1 MIERYDFTD
10 LIRRHSVNFEVLTH
24 TQGKYINGK
33 YQKGT
38 ETVTQCRG
46 AILPLQNG
54 NTHRAGGMADGIIY
68 QSGGTYTAKDRALY
82 MISPL
87 EGALKEIQVRY
98 KGDVYSVESV
108 QDFSD
113 YSPTYI
119 YVLKWVEPVSG
130 GDAE

>member
-1 MIERYDFTD
+1 MTERYNFVD
-10 LIRRHSVNFEVLTH
+10 LIKRHSVPFEVITH
-24 TQGKYINGK
+24 TEGGYVNGRYI
-33 YQKGT
+33 KGT
-38 ETVTQCRG
+38 EIVNESLG

-113 YSPTYI
+113 YSPAYI

-130 GDAE
+130 G